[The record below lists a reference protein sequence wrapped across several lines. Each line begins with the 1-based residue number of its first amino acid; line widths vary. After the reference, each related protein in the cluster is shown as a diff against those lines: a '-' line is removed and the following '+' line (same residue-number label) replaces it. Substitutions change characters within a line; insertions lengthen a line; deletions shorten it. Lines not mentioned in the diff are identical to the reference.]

1 MSGTPEWTQDAVF
14 YQVFVD
20 RFARSGRV
28 EAPGALEPWDAAPT
42 PHGYKGGDLY
52 GIADRLDHLSELG
65 VNALYLTPIFTSASN
80 HRYHTHDY
88 GAVDPLLGG
97 DAALDHLL
105 LRCHARGIRVVLDAV
120 LNHSGRGFFP
130 FHDVLE
136 NGAASPYLD
145 WFDVSGFPLNAY
157 GPGRPRYACWR
168 GIPAL
173 PKLNT
178 ENPKVRK
185 FLCDVVERW
194 AWRGIDGWRFD
205 TPEEITTPG
214 FWEEVRASAKAV
226 DPDLYLVGE
235 IWKDASAWLGERF
248 DGAMGYW
255 LGGHTLVYAAQER
268 FRFAITKDEYPIVRE
283 PVDALAYGDHV
294 EALMARYTPEQARA
308 NLNLYGSHDTARAM
322 TMVSSDR
329 RSVELAALLL
339 LTMPGAPCIYY
350 GDEIGMEGEDDPDC
364 RRGFPWALP
373 DTWDH
378 ALLATFRS
386 LVALRRAHVATRRGT
401 YRRLAEDRFV
411 YAFAM
416 EHAQEV
422 LFIATNATDAAAA
435 IEVRETVG
443 VAERVHGAG
452 ELTSTP
458 DGARIAMPPR
468 SGAVWKVRAAG

>member
-1 MSGTPEWTQDAVF
+1 MDSVF

-28 EAPGALEPWDAAPT
+28 EPPGPLEAWDARPT

-52 GIADRLDHLSELG
+52 GIADRLDHLGALG
-65 VNALYLTPIFTSASN
+65 VTALYLTPIFTSGSN

-88 GAVDPLLGG
+88 ASVDPLLGG
-97 DAALDHLL
+97 NEALDHLL
-105 LRCHARGIRVVLDAV
+105 SRCHERGIRVVLDAV

-130 FHDVLE
+130 FHDVME
-136 NGAASPYLD
+136 NGPASPYLE
-145 WFDVSGFPLNAY
+145 WFEVSGFPLNAY

-173 PKLNT
+173 PRLNT
-178 ENPKVRK
+178 ENPQVRK
-185 FLCDVVERW
+185 FLCSVIERW
-194 AWRGIDGWRFD
+194 ARRGIDGWRFD

-214 FWEEVRASAKAV
+214 FWEEIRRSAKAV

-255 LGGHTLVYAAQER
+255 LGGHTLVYAAQDR
-268 FRFAITKDEYPIVRE
+268 FRFEITKSEYPIVRE
-283 PVDALAYGDHV
+283 SVDALAYGDHV

-322 TMVSSDR
+322 TMVGSDR

-350 GDEIGMEGEDDPDC
+350 GDEVGMEGGDDPDC
-364 RRGFPWALP
+364 RGGFPWAHEE
-373 DTWDH
+373 TWDRE
-378 ALLATFRS
+378 LLETFRA
-386 LVALRRAHVATRRGT
+386 LIALRHAHVATRRGT
-401 YRRLAEDRFV
+401 YRRLGADRSV

-416 EHAQEV
+416 EHEEET
-422 LFIATNATDAAAA
+422 LFVATNATGAPAALELPGA
-435 IEVRETVG
+435 RGVG
-443 VAERVHGAG
+443 DLLHGDG
-452 ELTSTP
+452 ELTPTQN
-458 DGARIAMPPR
+458 GARIALAAR
-468 SGAVWKVRAAG
+468 SGAVWKVRGVPATG